1 MIRRLCLAAGAALLA
16 TASVAAPLSPAERSA
31 AAISRIEQVR
41 LVCDQDCRCWH
52 TAYRERLTRE
62 AAALRAL
69 DDDANACPA
78 GGRYN
83 GHYRTGPSVGLG
95 FDTRT
100 PHTSVFPF

>member
-1 MIRRLCLAAGAALLA
+1 MISRLSLIAALA
-16 TASVAAPLSPAERSA
+16 MTTAAAAAAPLVPADRTVSALSPVES
-31 AAISRIEQVR
+31 VR
-41 LVCDQDCRCWH
+41 LVCDQDCRCWR
-52 TAYRERLTRE
+52 TAYREHLTRE
-62 AAALRAL
+62 ARLLRAL

-95 FDTRT
+95 FETRV

>member
-1 MIRRLCLAAGAALLA
+1 MIGRLCLAAGAALLA
-16 TASVAAPLSPAERSA
+16 TASAAAPLSLADRA
-31 AAISRIEQVR
+31 ASAISRVEQVR

-62 AAALRAL
+62 ARMLRAL

-78 GGRYN
+78 GRYN
-83 GHYRTGPSVGLG
+83 GHYRSGPSVGLG